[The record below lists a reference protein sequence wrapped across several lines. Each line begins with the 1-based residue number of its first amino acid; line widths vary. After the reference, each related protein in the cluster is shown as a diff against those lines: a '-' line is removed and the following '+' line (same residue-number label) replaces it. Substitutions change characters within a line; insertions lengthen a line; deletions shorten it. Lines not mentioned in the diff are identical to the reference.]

1 MMVRGALAAVVA
13 VALAAAVGAPG
24 AAVAAPSAKAD
35 ALFKKGKKLL
45 GEEKFAEA
53 CAAFEASND
62 LDPAIGTLLN
72 LALCFEGWG
81 KLATAHRTYLD
92 AEAMAAMKGD
102 ARAAAARQR
111 ADALAPRIPR
121 LMFGGVPDPA
131 PAELAVTLDG
141 EPVAPESLRIGVATD
156 PGVHRVGYVVAG
168 EAKTVEVELAEA
180 EVKQV
185 ELELPAPPVAEP
197 DPEPIAAPVDEP
209 PPPPPASP
217 GRGRRILGVVVGG
230 VGLATLGVGGVV
242 ALLARSDYKDAFAA
256 HCDAATNTCDDEG
269 YDLTHDARSRANV
282 ATVVVG
288 AGAALVVT
296 GVVLYL
302 TAPSGGGARKPGREQ
317 GQVWI
322 RPVVTEDGGAVVVGG
337 SL

>member
-13 VALAAAVGAPG
+13 VALAAAAAPAP
-24 AAVAAPSAKAD
+24 AAAAPSAKAD

-45 GEEKFAEA
+45 GEQKFAEA

-121 LMFGGVPDPA
+121 LVFAGVPDPA
-131 PAELAVTLDG
+131 PADLAVTLDG
-141 EPVAPESLRIGVATD
+141 EPVGPEALRTGVPTD
-156 PGVHRVGYVVAG
+156 PGPHTVGYVVAG
-168 EAKTVEVELAEA
+168 EAKTVEVDLAEA
-180 EVKQV
+180 EAREVV
-185 ELELPAPPVAEP
+185 IELPAPPVAEP
-197 DPEPIAAPVDEP
+197 DPEPIAAPVDAP
-209 PPPPPASP
+209 PPPPPSP

-230 VGLATLGVGGVV
+230 VGLATIGVGGVV

-302 TAPSGGGARKPGREQ
+302 TAPAGGGARSGD
-317 GQVWI
+317 QVWI
-322 RPVVTEDGGAVVVGG
+322 RPVVTADGGAVVVGG